1 MLAPGEMTALD
12 VIEALIVA
20 FHSIFKVACM
30 ELYITGWWLF
40 CMTRSLMLFL
50 DIGGTVGFI

>member
-30 ELYITGWWLF
+30 ELYITG
-40 CMTRSLMLFL
+40 
-50 DIGGTVGFI
+50 